1 MAAVA
6 SRMPDLTPPPSSPHL
21 TLNTSVTGTPTAV
34 PNKHLPYC
42 SPGPEPV
49 HGLISPPASPPN
61 ADSPLE
67 NTSLL
72 YPPISYPRLAPGSSI
87 FTITAAAL
95 AKAVNHVATQP
106 LADPNIV
113 FPWLHGLHPENHFQL
128 NFFNV
133 RKRATRQV
141 PRHLRGLTI
150 VQVGGDL
157 NNSRIKGA
165 VAPSELLIPAAVSKS
180 SRRRDSQQYEPGS
193 NFIDSDPKVGFNVR
207 NFHVQACKMATVSDI
222 VVYGDDFTPRS
233 DVEEVAVLI
242 SKAQKAWSQ
251 RPDMVG
257 RAEGK
262 FNTFI
267 LIDSFSCLLENHPDV
282 VAIDAKGT
290 LNPAV
295 MDFSRQERIEMA
307 TLSATSE
314 ISNNVFLGPSPDPS
328 VPVDALPT
336 SMKGLKFDVM
346 LEASDFAAMPDIQAF
361 QNVEQRLATKRNKI
375 QHLPFPASGSLAPS
389 TGSCSPRSIITSS
402 DAPALDGLLQACR
415 WIHQLANDS
424 SSTSSRRFLL
434 HCADGYTETS
444 LLALAYLMFS
454 LQIPASQAWIHLHTT
469 LNRNFF
475 AYPADKLLLER
486 FQLKL
491 AKEVPGYGRRPES
504 LLTNQPIWMANM
516 DGSLPSRILPYLYL
530 GNLTHAN
537 NPDLLATLGIHRVL
551 SVGEPIAWSSASL
564 KDLASSGGAAATAA
578 ASHEWKDDDLLYI
591 DKVQDNGTDPLTGE
605 FERCLRFIEEGR
617 KLGIATLVHCR
628 VGVSR
633 SATIC
638 IAEVMR
644 EKEFNFARA

>member
-1 MAAVA
+1 MAAVV
-6 SRMPDLTPPPSSPHL
+6 SRMPDLPARIPTPPSTSPQL
-21 TLNTSVTGTPTAV
+21 TLNTSVTGTPAAV

-42 SPGPEPV
+42 SPGPEPA
-49 HGLISPPASPPN
+49 HGLISPPASPQN

-72 YPPISYPRLAPGSSI
+72 YPPISYPKVAPGSSVH
-87 FTITAAAL
+87 TITAAAL
-95 AKAVNHVATQP
+95 AKAVNHIATQP

-133 RKRATRQV
+133 RKRAARQV

-150 VQVGGDL
+150 VKVGGDL
-157 NNSRIKGA
+157 NNSKIKGA
-165 VAPSELLIPAAVSKS
+165 ISPEELLIPAAVSKS
-180 SRRRDSQQYEPGS
+180 TRKPTSQQLEQGP
-193 NFIDSDPKVGFNVR
+193 NFIDIDPKVGFNVR
-207 NFHVQACKMATVSDI
+207 NFHLQACKMATVSDI

-233 DVEEVAVLI
+233 DVEEVATLM
-242 SKAQKAWSQ
+242 SQAQKAWSQ
-251 RPDMVG
+251 RTDMSG
-257 RAEGK
+257 RTEGK
-262 FNTFI
+262 YNTFI

-282 VAIDAKGT
+282 VAIDAQGT
-290 LNPAV
+290 LNPKI
-295 MDFSRQERIEMA
+295 MDFCRQERIEMA

-314 ISNNVFLGPSPDPS
+314 ISKNVFLGPSPDPS
-328 VPVDALPT
+328 IPIESLPST
-336 SMKGLKFDVM
+336 MKDLKFDVM
-346 LEASDFAAMPDIQAF
+346 LEATDFAAMPDTQALA
-361 QNVEQRLATKRNKI
+361 NIEERLHTKRNKT

-389 TGSCSPRSIITSS
+389 TGTCSPRSITTSS
-402 DAPALDGLLQACR
+402 DAPALDGILQACR
-415 WIHQLANDS
+415 WIHHLANES
-424 SSTSSRRFLL
+424 SAIQPRRFLI

-444 LLALAYLMFS
+444 LLALAYTMFS
-454 LQIPASQAWIHLHTT
+454 LRLPASEAWIHLHTT

-504 LLTNQPIWMANM
+504 LLTNQPMWMAQM

-537 NPDLLATLGIHRVL
+537 NPGLLRTLGIHRVL
-551 SVGEPIAWSSASL
+551 SVGEPIAWSEPA
-564 KDLASSGGAAATAA
+564 GGDRR
-578 ASHEWKDDDLLYI
+578 SEWKEEDFLYI

-605 FERCLRFIEEGR
+605 FERCLKFIEEGR

>member
-1 MAAVA
+1 
-6 SRMPDLTPPPSSPHL
+6 MPDLPARVPTPPPSSPHL
-21 TLNTSVTGTPTAV
+21 TLNTSVTGTPAAV

-42 SPGPEPV
+42 SPGPEPA

-72 YPPISYPRLAPGSSI
+72 HPPISYPKLAPGCSI
-87 FTITAAAL
+87 YTITAVAL
-95 AKAVNHVATQP
+95 AKAVNHVASQP
-106 LADPNIV
+106 LPDPEVV
-113 FPWLHGLHPENHFQL
+113 FPWLHGLHPDNHFQL

-133 RKRATRQV
+133 RKRAARQV

-150 VQVGGDL
+150 VKVGGDL

-165 VAPSELLIPAAVSKS
+165 ISPDELLSPAAVSKS
-180 SRRRDSQQYEPGS
+180 PRRRDLAQYEQGPS
-193 NFIDSDPKVGFNVR
+193 FIDCDPRVGFNVR

-233 DVEEVAVLI
+233 EVEEVAALI

-251 RPDMVG
+251 RPDMVA

-267 LIDSFSCLLENHPDV
+267 LIDSFSCLLENHPDI

-295 MDFSRQERIEMA
+295 MDFCRQERIEMA

-328 VPVDALPT
+328 VPVEALPD
-336 SMKGLKFDVM
+336 SMKDVKFDVM
-346 LEASDFAAMPDIQAF
+346 LEATDFAVMPDTQALE
-361 QNVEQRLATKRNKI
+361 NVEQRLAIKRNKT
-375 QHLPFPASGSLAPS
+375 QHLSFPASGSLAPS
-389 TGSCSPRSIITSS
+389 TGSCSPRSVVTSS
-402 DAPALDGLLQACR
+402 DAPALDGILQACR
-415 WIHQLANDS
+415 WIHDLANDS
-424 SSTSSRRFLL
+424 SRRFLI

-491 AKEVPGYGRRPES
+491 GKEVPGYGCRPES
-504 LLTNQPIWMANM
+504 LLTNQPMWVASM

-537 NPDLLATLGIHRVL
+537 NPGLLATLGIHRVL
-551 SVGEPIAWSSASL
+551 SVGEPIAWSSSASL
-564 KDLASSGGAAATAA
+564 AGMAGSDRAAAT
-578 ASHEWKDDDLLYI
+578 ASHEWKENDFLYV
-591 DKVQDNGTDPLTGE
+591 DRVQDNGTDPLTGE
-605 FERCLRFIEEGR
+605 FERCLKFIEEGR

-644 EKEFNFARA
+644 EKEFTFARA